1 MENLKLG
8 IIFDSYTLSF
18 KTIFF
23 YLIILK
29 FNFLVYSLENYFYYN
44 KQIKHNYIDLF
55 NQIKFK
61 EAKYGKSKCNGVH
74 WCNR

>member
-29 FNFLVYSLENYFYYN
+29 FNFSFIHLENYFYYN
-44 KQIKHNYIDLF
+44 KQIKHNYYRFI
-55 NQIKFK
+55 
-61 EAKYGKSKCNGVH
+61 
-74 WCNR
+74 